1 MKQRLLCLM
10 LCLVLLCSVLPAASA
25 SGLTASDALLQF
37 IADHEGLSTTV
48 MWSGGYAYIGY
59 GCQCNAADYP
69 NGITQAQAMVLL
81 ANTVQT
87 IADVVNARAS
97 AYGVNLT
104 QSQFDALLSFTYNFG
119 TGWLYGDSILFQLI
133 FSGGLSCTAQELV
146 SAWGKWCHIGTTVNA
161 NLANR
166 RASELR
172 IFLYGD
178 YSTQNTSTISWY
190 SDACADGGV
199 VFTLNTGDAWTAVKN
214 LGSAV
219 TAAAPAPQIA
229 PEPEPIPEP
238 EPAPEPVPE
247 PIPEPIPEP
256 EPIPDPEP
264 EPEPISIVAQD
275 PTLGTGLVLDT
286 DPQISGSM
294 SSTLVKFL
302 DVSYSDWYY
311 NCVTQLAALG
321 IVQGYTD
328 ETFRPDNSI
337 TCGEALKLVLMVTG
351 RVSLSDSAASGDH
364 WASGYLNTAVQAGIL
379 EESDVYSLDNP
390 ITRRFMAKL
399 VSCAMNLPDVQT
411 GENPYVDTDNPY
423 ANRLYQFG
431 IMEGS
436 FNAAGQRVY
445 DPDGLV
451 TRAQLAAIVWRIN
464 QLGSDA

>member
-1 MKQRLLCLM
+1 MKQRLLCLL

-59 GCQCNAADYP
+59 GNQCNAADYP

-97 AYGVNLT
+97 AYGVSLT

-119 TGWLYGDSILFQLI
+119 TGWLYGDSTLFQLI

-178 YSTQNTSTISWY
+178 YSNQNTSAISWY
-190 SDACADGGV
+190 SDANADGGV
-199 VFTLNTGDAWTAVKN
+199 VFTLNTDDAWTAVKN

-219 TAAAPAPQIA
+219 TAAAPPPQPV

-238 EPAPEPVPE
+238 EPEPVSEPEPQ
-247 PIPEPIPEP
+247 PEP
-256 EPIPDPEP
+256 EPPV
-264 EPEPISIVAQD
+264 SIVAQD
-275 PTLGTGLVLDT
+275 PTLGTGMILDA

-302 DVSYSDWYY
+302 DVTGSDWYY

-351 RVSLSDSAASGDH
+351 RVSLSDTAASGEH
-364 WASGYLNTAVQAGIL
+364 WASGYLNAAVQAGIL

-399 VSCAMNLPDVQT
+399 VSCAMNLPEVQT
-411 GENPYVDTDNPY
+411 EENPYADTDNTY

>member
-1 MKQRLLCLM
+1 MKQRLLCLA
-10 LCLVLLCSVLPAASA
+10 LCLVILGSVLPAASA

-87 IADVVNARAS
+87 IADVLNNRAS
-97 AYGVNLT
+97 AYGVSLT
-104 QSQFDALLSFTYNFG
+104 QNQFDALLSFTYNFG
-119 TGWLYGDSILFQLI
+119 TGWLYGDSTLFQLI

-166 RASELR
+166 RAAELR

-178 YSTQNTSTISWY
+178 YSAQNTSAVSWY
-190 SDACADGGV
+190 SDAGAEGGV
-199 VFTLNTGDAWTAVKN
+199 VFSLNTGDAWTAVN
-214 LGSAV
+214 ALGSA
-219 TAAAPAPQIA
+219 AAVSTPAAQPEPVYVPEPEPVPEPDPEPIPAPA

-238 EPAPEPVPE
+238 EAEPAPEE
-247 PIPEPIPEP
+247 DAAL
-256 EPIPDPEP
+256 PD
-264 EPEPISIVAQD
+264 I
-275 PTLGTGLVLDT
+275 

-302 DVSYSDWYY
+302 DVAYSDWYY

-328 ETFRPDNSI
+328 ETFRPNNTI

-351 RVSLSDSAASGDH
+351 RVSLSDSAATGDH
-364 WASGYLNTAVQAGIL
+364 WASGYLNAAVQAGIL
-379 EESDVYSLDNP
+379 EPGDVYSLDNP

-399 VSCAMNLPDVQT
+399 VSCAMNLPDLGT
-411 GENPYVDTDNPY
+411 GEAPFSDTDNVY
-423 ANRLYQFG
+423 AARLYQFG

-436 FNAAGQRVY
+436 FNADGQRVY
-445 DPDGLV
+445 DPEGLV